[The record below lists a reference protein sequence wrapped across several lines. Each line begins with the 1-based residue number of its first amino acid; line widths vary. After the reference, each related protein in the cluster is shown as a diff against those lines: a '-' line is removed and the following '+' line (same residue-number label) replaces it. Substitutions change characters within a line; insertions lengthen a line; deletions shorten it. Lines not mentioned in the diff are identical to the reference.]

1 MSRFAFPLTAVA
13 LALSAGAPAAQHDGH
28 AAQSGRAATSLRNAQ
43 NQVVG
48 EAAAAR
54 EGGLVR
60 VRVTVRG
67 FAPGTYG
74 VHLHQTGRCEGPG
87 FDSAGPHWNPAD
99 KQHGRLNPQGPHL
112 GDMPNLEVRTNGAG
126 RIDFEVQVPA
136 GTEAGANP
144 LLDADGTSVV
154 IHAAA
159 DDERTDP
166 SGNSGARIACG
177 VLTPVR

>member
-1 MSRFAFPLTAVA
+1 MSRLAFPIIAVA
-13 LALSAGAPAAQHDGH
+13 AAMLWAGAVAAQHGV
-28 AAQSGRAATSLRNAQ
+28 QTGRAGTSIRNAR

-54 EGGLVR
+54 EGALVR

-67 FAPGTYG
+67 FAPGIYG
-74 VHLHQTGRCEGPG
+74 VHLHQIGRCEAPD
-87 FDSAGPHWNPAD
+87 FESAGPHWNPGGR
-99 KQHGRLNPQGPHL
+99 QHGRLNPQGPHL
-112 GDMPNLEVRTNGAG
+112 GDLPNLEVRANGAG
-126 RIDFEVQVPA
+126 RIDFEVRVPA

-144 LLDADGTSVV
+144 LLDADGTAVV

-166 SGNSGARIACG
+166 GGNSGARIACG